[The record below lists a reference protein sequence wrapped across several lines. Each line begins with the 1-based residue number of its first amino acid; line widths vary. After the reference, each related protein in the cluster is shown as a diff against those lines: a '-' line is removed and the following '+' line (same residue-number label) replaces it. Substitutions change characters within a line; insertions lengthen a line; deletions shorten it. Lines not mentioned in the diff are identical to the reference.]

1 MMKKEILV
9 EAESV
14 SGGQMRQRL
23 LARQKELNARRDRLA
38 ADRRREAEPL
48 SADAPDR
55 AIQQENDEV
64 VDSIESVVDSELR
77 AVSQALDRFDA
88 GRYGVCEICGGDI
101 GAKRLAAIPY
111 ALQCQR
117 CAAQAAS

>member
-1 MMKKEILV
+1 VELRVEKKSDAQIRG
-9 EAESV
+9 S
-14 SGGQMRQRL
+14 L
-23 LARQKELNARRDRLA
+23 LARQEELSARLKQLA

-64 VDSIESVVDSELR
+64 VDSIESMVVGELR
-77 AVSQALDRFDA
+77 AITEALTRLDA
-88 GRYGVCEICGGDI
+88 GRYGTCEICGHHI
-101 GAKRLAAIPY
+101 GAMRLLAIPY
-111 ALQCQR
+111 TLQCQS